1 MYDFLLVRHCNYSS
15 ILYHFRV
22 IWHWIISWQWR
33 IQNFIIRGP
42 PRIIKFW
49 PAPSLNFYLK
59 KVGFGAFWYDF
70 LRSER
75 HKKRHIRPAVLILYH
90 SCIRQLSLKGRAQH
104 LLTVLLVE
112 YESYAKIAMV
122 IGGGATMWDHGY
134 GLMHHVVC
142 LFPPQLLLVLVAP
155 THRGMAKLSM
165 AGCAQIWCTCPKMVS
180 GHPSRH

>member
-1 MYDFLLVRHCNYSS
+1 LNNIVTVADPEFYNTGGGVDC
-15 ILYHFRV
+15 
-22 IWHWIISWQWR
+22 
-33 IQNFIIRGP
+33 
-42 PRIIKFW
+42 

-122 IGGGATMWDHGY
+122 IGGGDRP
-134 GLMHHVVC
+134 L
-142 LFPPQLLLVLVAP
+142 P
-155 THRGMAKLSM
+155 TPSLESAS
-165 AGCAQIWCTCPKMVS
+165 VS
-180 GHPSRH
+180 

>member
-122 IGGGATMWDHGY
+122 IGGGGDHVRPWIWANASRGVLISSPAFAGTRCTYPQRDGQAEY
-134 GLMHHVVC
+134 GWLCTDMVH
-142 LFPPQLLLVLVAP
+142 
-155 THRGMAKLSM
+155 LS
-165 AGCAQIWCTCPKMVS
+165 
-180 GHPSRH
+180 